1 MTCGDVSCYLPLLIP
16 LQSITFSDCYAGIDT
31 ILSERES
38 IVERSESI
46 VSMFRTL
53 AAKIKGRFTCSLNE

>member
-1 MTCGDVSCYLPLLIP
+1 MK
-16 LQSITFSDCYAGIDT
+16 GIDT